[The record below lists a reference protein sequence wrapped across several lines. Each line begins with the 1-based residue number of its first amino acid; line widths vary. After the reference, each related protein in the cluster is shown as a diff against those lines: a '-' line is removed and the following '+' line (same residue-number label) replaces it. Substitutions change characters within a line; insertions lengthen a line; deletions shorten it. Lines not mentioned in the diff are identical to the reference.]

1 MKNNFYKGE
10 QKMKEYTSK
19 ELNEI
24 IGYKD
29 ISGQNNSKN
38 QVMTRCINA
47 GLIVESIETKRGLP
61 NKYIII
67 EDNFHLDGE
76 EWVDCYCNEDWEVSN
91 YGRIRRK
98 STKKLMGNIDLT
110 SGYKRIT
117 LIDKATGKQQTKMIH
132 RLVYFSF
139 HPELIKDEEYLQI
152 DHINGIRTDNNLTN
166 LQPLSNIQNTQK
178 RDGCQEKIRL
188 ITTDLIIKYGYE
200 KVEEKLQSLLTNGL

>member
-29 ISGQNNSKN
+29 MSGQNNSKN

-91 YGRIRRK
+91 CGRIRLKTTKRLLGSK
-98 STKKLMGNIDLT
+98 SEDGYIRVCMIDKQTKKT
-110 SGYKRIT
+110 SNKAANR
-117 LIDKATGKQQTKMIH
+117 LI
-132 RLVYFSF
+132 YFSF
-139 HPELIKDEEYLQI
+139 FPEDLSNEEKIQI
-152 DHINGIRTDNNLTN
+152 DHIDGNRSNNNLNN
-166 LQPLSNIQNTQK
+166 LRPLTAIENLAV
-178 RDGCQEKIRL
+178 RDENQAKL
-188 ITTDLIIKYGYE
+188 KTITTKLVNKYGYKKTQE
-200 KVEEKLQSLLTNGL
+200 LLENLLTN